1 MKLLLTISR
10 IITGLV
16 FTFSGFVKAVDPIGT
31 QIKFGDYFEAMGLDF
46 LIPAALTFSI
56 ILNAAELVVGI
67 ALLINLLPKISSWGA
82 LAFMVL
88 FTPLT
93 LWLAV
98 ANPVTDCGCF
108 GDAIKLTNW
117 ETFGKNVILLILALF
132 LFFNR
137 EKLTSSY
144 SIKKSRIQL
153 IPIFVAVFSFQFHN
167 LTNLP
172 LIDFRPFKKGVNLRE
187 ATTIPEGAKKDV
199 YETVLFYKNLKTG
212 ENKKFTME
220 NIPYEDTLTW
230 EYDTTITE
238 LISKGY
244 EPPIHDFFLTD
255 LDGNDRTE
263 LILSNIKTSYILILH
278 NFEEGVKNL
287 DISIEEIA
295 KYAKD
300 NKINFYCFTAT
311 GNKEIN
317 KYKNFLPENIIV
329 CTGDYKML
337 KTFVRKNPSFVII
350 ENAVI
355 KEKVPFKKAKKIYKN
370 KTK

>member
-10 IITGLV
+10 ILTGLV
-16 FTFSGFVKAVDPIGT
+16 FTFSGFVKAVDPVGT

-46 LIPAALTFSI
+46 LIPATLIFSI

-117 ETFGKNVILLILALF
+117 ETFGKNVILLILALTLF
-132 LFFNR
+132 LNR
-137 EKLTSSY
+137 EKLTSRY

-153 IPIFVAVFSFQFHN
+153 IIIIIAVLSFQFTN
-167 LTNLP
+167 LTSLP
-172 LIDFRPFKKGVNLRE
+172 LIDFRPFKKGVNIRE
-187 ATTIPEGAKKDV
+187 ATLIPKDAKKDI
-199 YETVLFYKNLKTG
+199 YETALFYKNLKTG
-212 ENKKFTME
+212 EKKKFNMD

-255 LDGNDRTE
+255 LNGNDRTE

-278 NFEEGVKNL
+278 NFAEGVKKI

-295 KYAKD
+295 QYAKD
-300 NKINFYCFTAT
+300 NKINFFCFTSS
-311 GNKEIN
+311 GNKEII
-317 KYKNFLPENIIV
+317 KYKDFLPANIIV

-337 KTFVRKNPSFVII
+337 KTFARTNPSFVILK
-350 ENAVI
+350 NAVI
-355 KEKVPFKKAKKIYKN
+355 KEKVAFKKAKKIYKN